1 MGAASEQLTL
11 LRCAVLTP
19 PAGIKPVFVVRKPL
33 LLSSES
39 ATADNADRSDG
50 AKDDE
55 QRWGYSTA
63 EAVAL
68 AVDEVQRLR
77 TNSVV
82 ESSPAPQNAW
92 PVIAEAVGAYARK
105 QLERTVA
112 PRARPERPGYIPR
125 LYEASVS
132 SAASS
137 RSCEDAAN
145 QSIVVG
151 AAALADQK

>member
-1 MGAASEQLTL
+1 MGPARCVLIFPGPAAKPLHEVLDADVRHLVFVDATWRFAREMVAASEQLTL

-39 ATADNADRSDG
+39 ATADNSDRSDG

-63 EAVAL
+63 EAVAP

-82 ESSPAPQNAW
+82 EGS
-92 PVIAEAVGAYARK
+92 
-105 QLERTVA
+105 
-112 PRARPERPGYIPR
+112 
-125 LYEASVS
+125 
-132 SAASS
+132 
-137 RSCEDAAN
+137 
-145 QSIVVG
+145 
-151 AAALADQK
+151 